1 MTGPVFRELWMIG
14 VAALAGIIVLGSVLP
29 LHIPGQDF
37 GSDKFG
43 HGFMYFALTLAGSG
57 IVTPERLWVVML
69 RCLLLGAAL
78 EVAQELWTEDRDGDW
93 RDMAAN
99 GAGVL
104 AAWLIVR
111 NGRSNWAR
119 HIEDWLR
126 RR

>member
-1 MTGPVFRELWMIG
+1 MTL
-14 VAALAGIIVLGSVLP
+14 VAAMAAIIAVGSLMP
-29 LHIPGQDF
+29 LHIPGNDL
-37 GSDKFG
+37 GGDKIG
-43 HGFMYFALTLAGSG
+43 HLFSYFALALAGTG
-57 IVTPERLWVVML
+57 IVAEDRVWIVML

-78 EVAQELWTEDRDGDW
+78 EVAQGLWVESRDGDW

-104 AAWLIVR
+104 AAWLVVR
-111 NGRSNWAR
+111 NGRSNWTR

>member
-1 MTGPVFRELWMIG
+1 MVLIAAFAAIITIG
-14 VAALAGIIVLGSVLP
+14 SLLPFHVPGNDFGGDKFSHLVLYFALALAG
-29 LHIPGQDF
+29 
-37 GSDKFG
+37 
-43 HGFMYFALTLAGSG
+43 AG
-57 IVTPERLWVVML
+57 IVAEERVWIVMV

-78 EVAQELWTEDRDGDW
+78 EIAQGLWIETRQGDW

-99 GAGVL
+99 AAGVL

-119 HIEDWLR
+119 FVEHWLR

>member
-1 MTGPVFRELWMIG
+1 MVL
-14 VAALAGIIVLGSVLP
+14 VAALAAIIATGSLLSFQV
-29 LHIPGQDF
+29 PGTDI
-37 GSDKFG
+37 GGDKFG
-43 HGFMYFALTLAGSG
+43 HLFMYFALALAGSG
-57 IVTPERLWVVML
+57 IVAEERVWIVML
-69 RCLLLGAAL
+69 RCLLLGAAI
-78 EVAQELWTEDRDGDW
+78 EIAQEFWTETREGDW

>member
-1 MTGPVFRELWMIG
+1 MIG
-14 VAALAGIIVLGSVLP
+14 VAAMAGIIVLGSVLP

-43 HGFMYFALTLAGSG
+43 HGFMYFALTLVGSG
-57 IVTPERLWVVML
+57 IVAPERLRVVLL
-69 RCLLLGAAL
+69 RCLLLGVAM
-78 EVAQELWTEDRDGDW
+78 EVAQELWTADREGDW

-99 GAGVL
+99 GAGVF

-119 HIEDWLR
+119 YIEDWLR

>member
-1 MTGPVFRELWMIG
+1 MTG
-14 VAALAGIIVLGSVLP
+14 VAALAAIIAIGSLLP
-29 LHIPGQDF
+29 FEVPGTDV
-37 GSDKFG
+37 GGDKFG
-43 HGFMYFALTLAGSG
+43 HLFLYFTLALLGTG
-57 IVTPERLWVVML
+57 IVAAERVWIVLL

-78 EVAQELWTEDRDGDW
+78 EIAQGLWVASRQADW

-119 HIEDWLR
+119 YVEDWLR

>member
-1 MTGPVFRELWMIG
+1 M
-14 VAALAGIIVLGSVLP
+14 VAALAALIMVGSL
-29 LHIPGQDF
+29 LSFQIPGTDV
-37 GSDKFG
+37 GGDKFG
-43 HGFMYFALTLAGSG
+43 HFLMYFALALAGCG
-57 IVTPERLWVVML
+57 IVPAERVWIVML
-69 RCLLLGAAL
+69 RCLLLGAAV
-78 EVAQELWTEDRDGDW
+78 EIAQGLWTETRQGDW

-119 HIEDWLR
+119 YVEDWLR